1 MMKTYLIGLALAVTG
16 SANFAFAEPVGDV
29 DAGQKQFRRCASC
42 HMVGPDAKD
51 RVGPALTSIVG
62 APIAGSPDFRYSNA
76 FRDAGADG
84 QVWDF
89 AALDAFLANPR
100 GYIRGNRMSFSGIRD
115 AQQRADIIAYL
126 QSFAQGETAGV
137 VDAGF
142 VVAPEI
148 LAIEGDV
155 EYGEYLGS
163 ECKTCHQTS
172 GATDGIPNIIG
183 LSTDDFATAMHAYRE
198 KFRDNPV
205 MQLVANR
212 LDDEEIA
219 ALAAYFK
226 DLEN

>member
-1 MMKTYLIGLALAVTG
+1 MMKTYLLGLTLAITG
-16 SANFAFAEPVGDV
+16 SANIAFAELAGDV
-29 DAGQKQFRRCASC
+29 EAGQKQFRRCASC
-42 HMVGPDAKD
+42 HMAGPDATD
-51 RVGPALTSIVG
+51 RTGPALVNIVG
-62 APIAGSPDFRYSNA
+62 APIAGSPDFRYSDA

-84 QVWDF
+84 RVWDVE
-89 AALDAFLANPR
+89 ALDAFLTNPR
-100 GYIRGNRMSFSGIRD
+100 RYIRGNRMSFSGIRN

-126 QSFAQGETAGV
+126 GSFAEGQTAGAAV
-137 VDAGF
+137 SGF
-142 VVAPEI
+142 SVAPEI

-172 GATDGIPNIIG
+172 GTNDGIPNIIG

-205 MQLVANR
+205 MQLIANR

-226 DLEN
+226 DLEH

>member
-1 MMKTYLIGLALAVTG
+1 MQKTYLLGLTLAITG
-16 SANFAFAEPVGDV
+16 FANITFAEPVGDV
-29 DAGQKQFRRCASC
+29 EAGQKQFRRCASC

-51 RVGPALTSIVG
+51 RVGPSLNNIVG
-62 APIAGSPDFRYSNA
+62 AAVAGSADFRYSDA
-76 FRDAGADG
+76 FRDVGEEG
-84 QVWDF
+84 QIWDV
-89 AALDAFLANPR
+89 ASLDAFLTSPR
-100 GYIRGNRMSFSGIRD
+100 DYIRGNRMSFSGLRD
-115 AQQRADIIAYL
+115 AQDRADIIAYL
-126 QSFAQGETAGV
+126 QSFADGETAGEIE
-137 VDAGF
+137 AGF
-142 VVAPEI
+142 MVAPEI
-148 LAIEGDV
+148 LAIQGDV

-172 GATDGIPNIIG
+172 GTNDGIPNIIG